1 MQAGGIATQSVD
13 ILLKDAFLLCGS
25 TRKTLPPH
33 LLGVNERFKTLPA
46 HGTLGAH
53 KTRPAHHS
61 RASTNVALIILR
73 AVDLAWRVR
82 SFVTNPH
89 EECGLGPPA

>member
-1 MQAGGIATQSVD
+1 VVFTRQAGGLATQSVD

-46 HGTLGAH
+46 HGTLVL
-53 KTRPAHHS
+53 TRH
-61 RASTNVALIILR
+61 
-73 AVDLAWRVR
+73 
-82 SFVTNPH
+82 
-89 EECGLGPPA
+89 GPLTTRGRPQT

>member
-1 MQAGGIATQSVD
+1 MQAGGLATQSVD
-13 ILLKDAFLLCGS
+13 ILLKDAFLLFGS

-33 LLGVNERFKTLPA
+33 LLGGVHVRLKTLPA

-73 AVDLAWRVR
+73 AVDLSGVHKHDAPFFGT
-82 SFVTNPH
+82 S
-89 EECGLGPPA
+89 